1 MPKLCCVNGLLRF
14 TNRKGEHINMDDGDS
29 TGDNVP
35 PLSHIL
41 NWLRHSLYL
50 QE

>member
-1 MPKLCCVNGLLRF
+1 
-14 TNRKGEHINMDDGDS
+14 MDDGDS
-29 TGDNVP
+29 TTENVP

-41 NWLRHSLYL
+41 NYIGHSLHL

>member
-1 MPKLCCVNGLLRF
+1 
-14 TNRKGEHINMDDGDS
+14 MDDGDS
-29 TGDNVP
+29 TTEKVP

-41 NWLRHSLYL
+41 DWSRHSLYL